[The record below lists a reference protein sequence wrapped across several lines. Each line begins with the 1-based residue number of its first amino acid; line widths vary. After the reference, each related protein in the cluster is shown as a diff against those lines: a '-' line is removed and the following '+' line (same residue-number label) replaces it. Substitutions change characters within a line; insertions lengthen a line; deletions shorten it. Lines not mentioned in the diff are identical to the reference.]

1 MWRFAVAVV
10 ALAGTLAV
18 LAAAGRAADPNVSA
32 TAVGQPSPFVTAGLG
47 ATYTFT
53 LDHPGTGTLTNTTFT
68 SQLPAGA
75 VFQSAT
81 PSRGSCPAP
90 VAGKVTCNL
99 GNIPGNTLGVTVE
112 VEFLAP
118 AVTSMTMCGSASF
131 KEGGSDGDS
140 SHADTTP
147 PACAAWTV
155 GSAND
160 PNNRGAC
167 LNAGSSLSTGSDATA
182 SDPQNTS
189 VTVGDD
195 ACVTIREFAASNP
208 SQDCGAG
215 FKCSTQ
221 VSEVLSP
228 PCPETEPCQVSITFD
243 KAFGKVRRLFWD
255 SQLVES
261 CTSPGVADPD
271 PCLVSRTQL
280 KGGDTRFVVAYLVD
294 ARLRGG

>member
-1 MWRFAVAVV
+1 MSA
-10 ALAGTLAV
+10 
-18 LAAAGRAADPNVSA
+18 SA
-32 TAVGQPSPFVTAGLG
+32 TAQPSPLVTAGLT
-47 ATYTFT
+47 AIYTFT
-53 LDHPGTGTLTNTTFT
+53 LDHPGTGTLTNTAFT

-75 VFQSAT
+75 VFQNAT
-81 PSRGSCPAP
+81 PSQGSCSAP
-90 VAGKVTCNL
+90 VAGNLTCNL
-99 GNIPGNTLGVTVE
+99 GNIPGGALGVTVE

-118 AVTSMTMCGSASF
+118 ASSFSMCGTASY

-147 PACAAWTV
+147 PACASWTV
-155 GSAND
+155 GSASD
-160 PNNRGAC
+160 PNNRGGC
-167 LNAGSSLSTGSDATA
+167 LDAGNSLSTGSDATT

-195 ACVTIREFAASNP
+195 ACVSIREFAVSNP

-228 PCPETEPCQVSITFD
+228 PCPESDPCQITITFD

-255 SQLVES
+255 GQLVED
-261 CTSPGVADPD
+261 CTTPGVADPD
-271 PCLVSRTQL
+271 PCLVGRSQL
-280 KGGDTRFVVAYLVD
+280 KGGDTRFVVNYLVD